1 MSVKYEVE
9 CAAAEDRASVAV
21 REMSRCHRLWQ
32 EDLARLVDATERAEK
47 ADAECATLR
56 ADLAAADAN
65 AVNLEHERDELRA
78 EVERLRAELRD
89 GDYADAA
96 MRDSH
101 HTLDA
106 ACGELQAEVER
117 LVLINQSLA
126 QRVQDLGRRCSDL
139 EGGLDKTT
147 QAHAERC
154 TELDQVRA
162 EVDRTAGSVRR
173 LLEDRCALESE
184 RATLRAEVERT
195 AKQSAANFV
204 RANAAESSL
213 AAANELLGQARG
225 YHEGLDVL
233 IDTFLAAQPAAQSRT
248 IERLKPRTV
257 KLDDDDL
264 TPEESAYLHPAPPCT
279 EAEQRVLD
287 AMANV
292 SLETLQYVASHE
304 HISTSLSALAAPCA
318 AELARRQR

>member
-1 MSVKYEVE
+1 M
-9 CAAAEDRASVAV
+9 
-21 REMSRCHRLWQ
+21 
-32 EDLARLVDATERAEK
+32 
-47 ADAECATLR
+47 
-56 ADLAAADAN
+56 
-65 AVNLEHERDELRA
+65 
-78 EVERLRAELRD
+78 ERLRAELRD
-89 GDYADAA
+89 GDDADAA

-184 RATLRAEVERT
+184 RATLRAEVERLMSVLGRAEAERQRLVRELEEEREDHAKTRESNTQSIDQELLLRAEVERT

-292 SLETLQYVASHE
+292 SLETLQYVAAHE